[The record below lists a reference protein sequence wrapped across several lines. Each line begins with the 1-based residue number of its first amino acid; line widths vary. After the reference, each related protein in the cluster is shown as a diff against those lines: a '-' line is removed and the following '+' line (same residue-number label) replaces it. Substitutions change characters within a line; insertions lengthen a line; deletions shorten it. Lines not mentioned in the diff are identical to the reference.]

1 MLHVASI
8 PTTNNF
14 NFTMAPPPSRPG
26 LTPCSSAIEFFL
38 GPGQSE
44 QNEPKRVQVDSTVI
58 CHLWFSRK
66 VTMVTLGARTEANP
80 GARGAAES
88 AEAAAILDVA

>member
-1 MLHVASI
+1 MPNVASI
-8 PTTNNF
+8 PITNSF

-26 LTPCSSAIEFFL
+26 LTPCTSAIEFFL
-38 GPGQSE
+38 GPGPSE
-44 QNEPKRVQVDSTVI
+44 QNEPKRVQVVYTVI

-66 VTMVTLGARTEANP
+66 VTMVTLGACTEANP

-88 AEAAAILDVA
+88 TEAAAILDVA

>member
-44 QNEPKRVQVDSTVI
+44 QNDPKRVEIGYTVI
-58 CHLWFSRK
+58 CRVWFSRK
-66 VTMVTLGARTEANP
+66 VTMVTLGACTEANP
-80 GARGAAES
+80 GGRGAAES
-88 AEAAAILDVA
+88 TEAAAILVVA